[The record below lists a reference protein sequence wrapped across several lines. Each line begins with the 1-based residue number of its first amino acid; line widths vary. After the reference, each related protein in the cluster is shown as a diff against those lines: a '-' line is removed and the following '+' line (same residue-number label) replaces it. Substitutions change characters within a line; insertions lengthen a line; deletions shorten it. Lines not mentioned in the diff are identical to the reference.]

1 MKKRN
6 VYFLSALITLA
17 IFFICAS
24 LNGYIPLGKN
34 IFNISDAFNQYP
46 GILMEYKNLFN
57 LKNLFFSWNA
67 GLGFNFLGTI
77 TYYSLSPLNLLCF
90 LSNVN
95 NYAYFSMIL
104 IYIRLVLASLTMC
117 FYLDKRGTKSS
128 YTILFSVIYA
138 LMGFTSTYYYNYMW
152 IDSIIMLPL
161 VIHGID
167 KLIETKK
174 QTFYIVALSFSIIFN
189 YYIGYMI
196 CIFSLIYFIY
206 RVLRVPEKK
215 ELITKFII
223 SSLLAGTMC
232 AVVIV
237 PSYFAL
243 TTGKSELFKAINY
256 GGISRNAFTFF
267 YTLTSGSYL
276 DGDYKYGPAQVYT
289 TLFVIAL
296 TVYYFFNNKISKKEK
311 VSTFVVLAILYLSI
325 AINALNFAW
334 QFFQRPVWW
343 NSRFSFV
350 ISFFLI
356 ITALKSLES
365 IDSVKIDKKK
375 KIIVP
380 ILFTILLVV
389 GLYFKSRVSASIK
402 LDTYIYLILSLVAF
416 TSMICLLDKKKL
428 LPLLLV
434 ITFMDLSLNTFNNL
448 KQNNYGI
455 NVNEHNEF
463 KKDVLK
469 DLQIVK
475 KENDFFR
482 FELAK
487 KYTFNDGLYFN
498 YHGLNYFNSVKNFKV
513 MQMLTRMGLSTP
525 FNANITIEKFDP
537 IFLSLFNVKYLYSE
551 NEIPYFKKMNTNLY
565 ENIYPLAIAYTVN
578 PKIKTLKLEDVRY
591 TENLEKLINT
601 LVNEKFEIYDRIEN
615 IESDEYEFKGKDNY
629 LFIPNDSIEEI
640 IINDEKIELNG
651 IYREIKKD
659 DIVKVQ
665 FNKKEQNKYIEL
677 FNYDKYKNAIE
688 NLQNEKVETK
698 TYIGNHILEATIDVK
713 KDNSYLFT
721 TIPYEKGMNIMV
733 DGKEITPD
741 TIFDAL
747 IGISL
752 NKGKHKITIDYVPK
766 GLKEGAIISSISL
779 IATLAYLVIT
789 RKIKR

>member
-1 MKKRN
+1 
-6 VYFLSALITLA
+6 
-17 IFFICAS
+17 
-24 LNGYIPLGKN
+24 
-34 IFNISDAFNQYP
+34 
-46 GILMEYKNLFN
+46 
-57 LKNLFFSWNA
+57 
-67 GLGFNFLGTI
+67 
-77 TYYSLSPLNLLCF
+77 
-90 LSNVN
+90 
-95 NYAYFSMIL
+95 
-104 IYIRLVLASLTMC
+104 
-117 FYLDKRGTKSS
+117 
-128 YTILFSVIYA
+128 
-138 LMGFTSTYYYNYMW
+138 
-152 IDSIIMLPL
+152 
-161 VIHGID
+161 
-167 KLIETKK
+167 
-174 QTFYIVALSFSIIFN
+174 
-189 YYIGYMI
+189 
-196 CIFSLIYFIY
+196 
-206 RVLRVPEKK
+206 
-215 ELITKFII
+215 
-223 SSLLAGTMC
+223 
-232 AVVIV
+232 
-237 PSYFAL
+237 
-243 TTGKSELFKAINY
+243 
-256 GGISRNAFTFF
+256 
-267 YTLTSGSYL
+267 
-276 DGDYKYGPAQVYT
+276 
-289 TLFVIAL
+289 
-296 TVYYFFNNKISKKEK
+296 
-311 VSTFVVLAILYLSI
+311 
-325 AINALNFAW
+325 
-334 QFFQRPVWW
+334 
-343 NSRFSFV
+343 
-350 ISFFLI
+350 
-356 ITALKSLES
+356 
-365 IDSVKIDKKK
+365 
-375 KIIVP
+375 
-380 ILFTILLVV
+380 
-389 GLYFKSRVSASIK
+389 
-402 LDTYIYLILSLVAF
+402 
-416 TSMICLLDKKKL
+416 
-428 LPLLLV
+428 
-434 ITFMDLSLNTFNNL
+434 MDLSLNTFNNL

-551 NEIPYFKKMNTNLY
+551 NEIPYFKKVDTNLY

-578 PKIKTLKLEDVRY
+578 PKIKALKLEDVRY

-615 IESDEYEFKGKDNY
+615 IESNEYEFKGKDNY
-629 LFIPNDSIEEI
+629 LFIPNDSIERI

-659 DIVKVQ
+659 DKVKVK
-665 FNKKEQNKYIEL
+665 FNQKEQNKYIEL

-688 NLQNEKVETK
+688 NLQNEKVEAK
-698 TYIGNHILEATIDVK
+698 TYIDNHILEATIDVK